1 MPYAGMRLKK
11 QIDISTDCATSHGN
25 NSEKAGS
32 AEQDLRNNFLKG
44 NYMNMNRIAK
54 DQLIHLLYGVL
65 FFLVIAMAAVGLDLL
80 SAFVEKLHVTV
91 FTSRALELTA
101 HLMLTLDLVLFVIYL
116 LTAARQLIKGMM
128 KP

>member
-1 MPYAGMRLKK
+1 
-11 QIDISTDCATSHGN
+11 
-25 NSEKAGS
+25 
-32 AEQDLRNNFLKG
+32 
-44 NYMNMNRIAK
+44 MNMNRIAK